1 MNIRQLAISILTI
14 ATLFCSLSL
23 YARKTTVNKPDFAFP
38 KTVTQQSEAN
48 LDKALRSND
57 GQQII
62 RSFIDLALA
71 QGAIGQDNIP
81 MVVKRIK
88 EVAEN
93 QESPETKALLN
104 ILLAKIHL
112 ETYMRNDHT
121 YNSRSIP
128 LTPLSED
135 WTEWSGE
142 QFRNV
147 IEELCNE
154 ALKNKSALQS
164 AGLSD
169 YSDIITAD
177 KQTFVYYPTLYDFIA
192 SQVIEIRSRLS
203 YFGNCLS
210 ITLLTGRD
218 AYILKPRYVANNK
231 NIKAILDIYADLL
244 SFHATDTAPLIN
256 TDIER
261 IKFICENIYYV
272 QETNAEE
279 RKKALLMNLY
289 DEYRER
295 TEYSGDILNVMD
307 IDDDKKCYDMLNAF
321 LAKYPSYW
329 RRECLKNIIT
339 RLSQP
344 SLSCS
349 APAGATPGKPIKIQV
364 KATNVNSSI
373 LTIYR
378 ADDAK
383 IKPIESGIVFRGA
396 NAVPVKSM
404 TLKFPGETPFTCDT
418 VVSVTLPEY
427 GCYFAS
433 LTMPGDKPA
442 ANQYFELIRCT
453 DLATASSNSSS
464 PVLIVYNPLTG
475 QPVEKATLSEY
486 DNDDQKRM
494 TVGMTD
500 KNGFM
505 PCPAKLRDYKS
516 LYPSKGKD
524 LYGFPISFNRYIK
537 NTEQLRI
544 ENNAYCDLP
553 VYHPGDTVRWVNI
566 IYGYSQSERKLLPG
580 QKMRAVL
587 HNANYIAIDTIE
599 AVTDRFGRI
608 ESSFAI
614 PEGELTGDYTISFHP
629 IDYDPEVSP
638 ILLDRLNFMVSDYK
652 MPTFKVSISN
662 VVNDMPAKGAVT
674 LHGRVETYSGMGL
687 GEVNLTLNLSVG
699 PFSFRYSSNSVDF
712 YSTTATS
719 LPDGSFS
726 IELPAELFDNSPM
739 PGGRYSARLTA
750 MSSSG
755 ESQET
760 TRYFTRG
767 AAYIIEAH
775 VNDNSD
781 AIDASKSI
789 KTKISVLDGMMKPV
803 VMPLILKITDASADT
818 IVARI
823 PVSSADSTLN
833 LSAIPSGEY
842 DFEFTPAD
850 KEINSSPATL
860 SDIVLYRP
868 NDRKSPVDDPLWLA
882 QNSRTLNL
890 QPGEKTKITYAVPEN
905 GSYVLYTLSSG
916 TTVIEQKWLTANA
929 GVHQIEITMPKNI
942 QNATIT
948 LMSCRNF
955 RSVSRSVNLQ
965 CPEPEKDLRII
976 CETFRNRIIP
986 GDEETWTFRTV
997 DGNGSSRESAM
1008 ILGMYNSALDAIIST
1023 TWGIDFRQPY
1033 LGSCDINLPFHI
1045 NSFVSYQT
1053 NLRKY
1058 QLKSRKCP
1066 QLTIPELNT
1075 YGRSFYPVHIH
1086 RYRNMIM
1093 RQSATEKAYRES
1105 PISSA
1110 DKAVELAEIA
1120 EDEAIEP
1127 SQVALAG
1134 SITASEESGSEAII
1148 DHEAD
1153 VTAYDNQDSGQT
1165 VQAEE
1170 PFSYRE
1176 NNVTTAFFRPM
1187 LDTDS
1192 EGRLSFTFR
1201 VPNANTTWK
1210 LQALAYTDKLSS
1222 TALRQMVLANKPIMV
1237 TPNLPRFMRSGDK
1250 MTINALILNNS
1261 DKDQT
1266 VTTTIEIFNPA
1277 TKRIIDSRDTIV
1289 TIAPN
1294 TTSTASIQLTAP
1306 LTDAAIGYRIK
1317 SSTDRYADGE
1327 QALIPILK
1335 SVTPV
1340 IETIPFYISPDSARY
1355 SMTLP
1360 KLSGDAVVNLQYCDN
1375 PIWYSV
1381 TALPG
1386 LRSAAISTPTDA
1398 ASAIFSAAVAEGIM
1412 RQNPIIAN
1420 ALHEWMSS
1428 DRSDSTLVSML
1439 QRNSDLKTMLLQ
1451 ATPWVVDAMSDTER
1465 MERLALLFDKNEIEN
1480 VYSSAVATLRKLQR
1494 NGGGWAWIDM
1504 CNDASEW
1511 ATGNALYILGYL
1523 NRLGYL
1529 PDNKQLNSMIGEA
1542 LSWHQKETEKAYR
1555 KYPKDSYYEYL
1566 QIRDLWPEYKPS
1578 LTGKTIINK
1587 EIQKI
1592 VKNWKSYDI
1601 ANKACCTT
1609 LLYHN
1614 GYKAL
1619 AKKMLASIREFSE
1632 SSPTKGMWWPST
1644 GDVYGGQLIQLS
1656 IAANVL
1662 LAIHE
1667 IEPESPDINSIRQWL
1682 ILQKEAQN
1690 WGVGS
1695 MPSQIITAIL
1705 TTSPKWI
1712 EKAGTTTVSI
1722 NGRPLDISYSDAT
1735 LGYFRANISNLNP
1748 SEATLTIEKSKL
1760 SPAWGAV
1767 YSRSIETMTDVKP
1780 SSCEAVSI
1788 EKRMYRQVESGW
1800 KEASSLKVGD
1810 RVKIQ
1815 LLIHANRDM
1824 QYMAIDDDRAACL
1837 EPVEQLPKPIYAE
1850 GICFY
1855 RENRDASTNMFV
1867 TNMPKGTYLLE
1878 YELWV
1883 NNAGVFSSG
1892 IATIQ
1897 SQYAPQLSAH
1907 SSGSKITVAN

>member
-1 MNIRQLAISILTI
+1 MNTRQLAKYILTVT
-14 ATLFCSLSL
+14 TLFCSLSL
-23 YARKTTVNKPDFAFP
+23 FAQKNTVNKPDFAFP
-38 KTVTQQSEAN
+38 KKVTQQSEAN
-48 LDKALRSND
+48 LDKALRTNNS
-57 GQQII
+57 QQIL

-71 QGAIGQDNIP
+71 QSAIGQDKIP
-81 MVVKRIK
+81 AVVKRIK
-88 EVAEN
+88 EVAKN
-93 QESPETKALLN
+93 QKSPETKALLN
-104 ILLAKIHL
+104 LLLAKIHL
-112 ETYMRNDHT
+112 ETYHHNDYT

-128 LTPLSED
+128 LSPLSED

-142 QFRNV
+142 QYRSV

-164 AGLSD
+164 ASLSD

-177 KQTFVYYPTLYDFIA
+177 RQTSVYYPTLYDFIA
-192 SQVIEIRSRLS
+192 SQVIEIRSNLS
-203 YFGNCLS
+203 DFGNCLS
-210 ITLLTGRD
+210 ITLLTRRD
-218 AYILKPRYVANNK
+218 AYILKPRYVTNNK
-231 NIKAILDIYADLL
+231 NVKAILDIYADLL
-244 SFHATDTAPLIN
+244 RFHATDTAPLIN

-261 IKFICENIYYV
+261 IEFICENVYYM
-272 QETNAEE
+272 QEENAEK
-279 RKKALLMNLY
+279 RKEELLSDLY
-289 DEYRER
+289 DEYYER
-295 TEYSGDILNVMD
+295 TEYSGDILYAMN
-307 IDDDKKCYDMLNAF
+307 IDNAKKCYNTINAF

-329 RRECLKNIIT
+329 RRECLRNIIT

-349 APAGATPGKPIKIQV
+349 APVGATPGKPIKIKV
-364 KATNVNSSI
+364 KATNVNSST

-383 IKPIESGIVFRGA
+383 IKPIEYGIDFRKA
-396 NAVPVKSM
+396 NAIPVKSM
-404 TLKFPGETPFTCDT
+404 KLNFCGEIPFTCDT
-418 VVSVTLPEY
+418 VVSITLSEY

-433 LTMPGDKPA
+433 ITMPEDKPA
-442 ANQYFELIRCT
+442 ANKYFELIRCT
-453 DLATASSNSSS
+453 DLATAASKSSA
-464 PVLIVYNPLTG
+464 PVMIVYNPLTG

-486 DNDDQKRM
+486 NNKIKQKIA
-494 TVGMTD
+494 VGMTD

-505 PCPAKLRDYKS
+505 PCPAKLHDYEW

-524 LYGFPISFNRYIK
+524 LYGFPISFYRSRKDTDKI
-537 NTEQLRI
+537 RI
-544 ENNAYCDLP
+544 ANNAYCDLP

-566 IYGYSQSERKLLPG
+566 VYGYSPSERKLLAG

-587 HNANYIAIDTIE
+587 HNANYIAIDTIDT
-599 AVTDRFGRI
+599 VTDRFGRM
-608 ESSFAI
+608 ENSFVI
-614 PEGELTGDYTISFHP
+614 PKGELTGNYSISFQP
-629 IDYDPEVSP
+629 IDYDPGTSS
-638 ILLDRLNFMVSDYK
+638 ISLDRLYFMVSDYK
-652 MPTFKVSISN
+652 IPTFKVSISN
-662 VVNDMPAKGAVT
+662 VINNTPAKGAVT
-674 LHGRVETYSGMGL
+674 LHGRVETYSGIGL
-687 GEVNLTLNLSVG
+687 GGVNLTLNLSVG
-699 PFSFRYSSNSVDF
+699 PISFWYSSNSVDF
-712 YSTTATS
+712 YSATATS
-719 LPDGSFS
+719 QTDGSFS

-739 PGGRYSARLTA
+739 PKGRYSARLTA
-750 MSSSG
+750 MTPSG

-760 TRYFTRG
+760 TRNFTRG

-775 VNDNSD
+775 VNDDCN

-789 KTKISVLDGMMKPV
+789 KSKITVLDGMMKPV
-803 VMPLILKITDASADT
+803 EIPLILNITDTSADS
-818 IVARI
+818 IIARI
-823 PVSSADSTLN
+823 PVNSADSTLN
-833 LSAIPSGEY
+833 LSTIPSGEY
-842 DFEFTPAD
+842 NFEFTPVD
-850 KEINSSPATL
+850 KNINSSPATL
-860 SDIVLYRP
+860 NDIVIYRLT
-868 NDRKSPVDDPLWLA
+868 DRKSPIDYYPLWLA
-882 QNSRTLNL
+882 QNNETLNL
-890 QPGEKTKITYAVPEN
+890 HPGEKTKITYAVPEN
-905 GSYVLYTLSSG
+905 DSYVLYTLSSG
-916 TTVIEQKWLTANA
+916 TNVIEQRWFTVNA
-929 GVHQIEITMPKNI
+929 GVHQMEITMPENTKE
-942 QNATIT
+942 AKIT

-955 RSVSRSVNLQ
+955 ASASYSVILR

-976 CETFRNRIIP
+976 CETFRNRIVP

-997 DGNGSSRESAM
+997 DSNGTSRESAM
-1008 ILGMYNSALDAIIST
+1008 ILGMYNSALDAIVGKR
-1023 TWGIDFRQPY
+1023 WGINFHQAY
-1033 LGSCDINLPFHI
+1033 LGTCDINLSYRT
-1045 NSFVSYQT
+1045 NSVISYQAD
-1053 NLRKY
+1053 LHKY
-1058 QLKSRKCP
+1058 QLKSRECP
-1066 QLTIPELNT
+1066 QLTFPTLNT
-1075 YGRSFYPVHIH
+1075 YGRSFYPTHIH
-1086 RYRNMIM
+1086 GYRNMM
-1093 RQSATEKAYRES
+1093 LMKSEASYTATT
-1105 PISSA
+1105 
-1110 DKAVELAEIA
+1110 DNVELAE
-1120 EDEAIEP
+1120 DEADESPQSAILR
-1127 SQVALAG
+1127 SG
-1134 SITASEESGSEAII
+1134 STHGIAINEESDGGSRLDEVV
-1148 DHEAD
+1148 
-1153 VTAYDNQDSGQT
+1153 VTGYGISASKRT
-1165 VQAEE
+1165 ALPEE

-1176 NNVTTAFFRPM
+1176 HNVTTAFFRPM
-1187 LDTDS
+1187 LNTDND
-1192 EGRLSFTFR
+1192 GRLSFTFR

-1210 LQALAYTDKLSS
+1210 LQTLAYTDKLSS
-1222 TALRQMVLANKPIMV
+1222 TSLQQMVLANKPIMV

-1261 DKDQT
+1261 EEDQT
-1266 VTTTIEIFNPA
+1266 ITTTIEIFNPA
-1277 TKRIIDSRDTIV
+1277 TNRIISSHDTVV

-1294 TTSTASIQLTAP
+1294 TTSTALIQLTAP

-1340 IETIPFYISPDSARY
+1340 IETIPFYISPDSAQY

-1360 KLSGDAVVNLQYCDN
+1360 KLSRDAVVNLQYCDN
-1375 PIWYSV
+1375 PIWYTV

-1386 LRSAAISTPTDA
+1386 LRSVKISTPTDA

-1412 RQNPIIAN
+1412 RQNPIIAK
-1420 ALHEWMSS
+1420 AMREWTTS
-1428 DRSDSTLVSML
+1428 DRSDSTFVSML

-1465 MERLALLFDKNEIEN
+1465 MERLALLFDRNEIDN
-1480 VYSSAVATLRKLQR
+1480 VYSSAVASLRKLQR
-1494 NGGGWAWIDM
+1494 NGGGWAWVDM
-1504 CNDASEW
+1504 SNEASEW
-1511 ATGNALYILGYL
+1511 ATSNALYILGYL

-1566 QIRDLWPEYKPS
+1566 QIRDLWPEYTPS

-1601 ANKACCTT
+1601 ANKACCAT

-1614 GYKAL
+1614 GYKTL
-1619 AKKMLASIREFSE
+1619 AKTLLASIREYSE

-1644 GDVYGGQLIQLS
+1644 GDIYGGQLMQLS
-1656 IAANVL
+1656 IAANAL

-1667 IEPESPDINSIRQWL
+1667 IEPGSPDIDSIRQWL

-1712 EKAGTTTVSI
+1712 EKAGTATVSL
-1722 NGRPLDISYSDAT
+1722 NGKPLDIPYSDAT
-1735 LGYFRANISNLNP
+1735 LGYFRTNISTLNP
-1748 SEATLTIEKSKL
+1748 SEATLKIEKSKL
-1760 SPAWGAV
+1760 TPAWGAA
-1767 YSRSIETMTDVKP
+1767 YSRSIETMTNVKP

-1788 EKRMYRQVESGW
+1788 EKRMYRQVESRW
-1800 KEASSLKVGD
+1800 EEASSLKVGD

-1837 EPVEQLPKPIYAE
+1837 EPVEQLPQPIYSE

-1907 SSGSKITVAN
+1907 SSGSKIAVTH

>member
-1 MNIRQLAISILTI
+1 MSTRQLTKYILAV
-14 ATLFCSLSL
+14 ATLSCSLSL
-23 YARKTTVNKPDFAFP
+23 YAQKTTVNKPDFAFP
-38 KTVTQQSEAN
+38 KKVTQQSEAS
-48 LDKALRSND
+48 LDNALRAND
-57 GQQII
+57 GQQIL

-81 MVVKRIK
+81 AVVKRIK
-88 EVAEN
+88 EVAKN

-104 ILLAKIHL
+104 LLLAKIHL
-112 ETYMRNDHT
+112 ATYRLNDYT

-128 LTPLSED
+128 LSPLSED

-142 QFRNV
+142 QYRSV

-164 AGLSD
+164 ASLSD

-177 KQTFVYYPTLYDFIA
+177 RQTFIYYPTLYDFIA
-192 SQVIEIRSRLS
+192 SQVIEIRSNLS
-203 YFGNCLS
+203 DFENCLS
-210 ITLLTGRD
+210 ITLLTKRD
-218 AYILKPRYVANNK
+218 AYILKPRYVPNNK
-231 NIKAILDIYADLL
+231 NVKAILDIYADLL

-261 IKFICENIYYV
+261 IEFICENIYYM
-272 QETNAEE
+272 QEDDAEK
-279 RKKALLMNLY
+279 RKEALLMDLY
-289 DEYRER
+289 DEYYEH
-295 TEYSGDILNVMD
+295 TEYSGDILYAINMD
-307 IDDDKKCYDMLNAF
+307 NDKKYYDTINAF

-329 RRECLKNIIT
+329 RSECLKNIII

-344 SLSCS
+344 SLSCI
-349 APAGATPGKPIKIQV
+349 APAGTAPGKPIKIQV

-378 ADDAK
+378 ADDTK
-383 IKPIESGIVFRGA
+383 IKPIESGIDFRKA
-396 NAVPVKSM
+396 NAVPVKSS
-404 TLKFPGETPFTCDT
+404 KINFPGKIPFTCDT
-418 VVSVTLPEY
+418 VVSLTLSEY

-442 ANQYFELIRCT
+442 ADQYFELIRCT
-453 DLATASSNSSS
+453 DLATAASNSSA
-464 PVLIVYNPLTG
+464 PVMIVYNPLTG
-475 QPVEKATLSEY
+475 QPIEKATLSEY
-486 DNDDQKRM
+486 NNKIQKR
-494 TVGMTD
+494 TAVGMTD

-505 PCPAKLRDYKS
+505 PCPVKLRDYKW
-516 LYPSKGKD
+516 LYPSKGND
-524 LYGFPISFNRYIK
+524 LYGFPISFHRNKKDSEEI
-537 NTEQLRI
+537 RI
-544 ENNAYCDLP
+544 ANNAYCDLP

-566 IYGYSQSERKLLPG
+566 VYSYSHSERKLLSG

-587 HNANYIAIDTIE
+587 HNANYIAIDTID

-614 PEGELTGDYTISFHP
+614 PKGELTGNYTISFQP
-629 IDYDPEVSP
+629 IDYDSKATS
-638 ILLDRLNFMVSDYK
+638 ISLDRLNFMVSDYK
-652 MPTFKVSISN
+652 IPTFKVSISN
-662 VVNDMPAKGAVT
+662 VINDTPAKGDVT

-687 GEVNLTLNLSVG
+687 GGVNLTLNLSVS
-699 PFSFRYSSNSVDF
+699 PISFWYSSNSVDF

-719 LPDGSFS
+719 QPDGSFS
-726 IELPAELFDNSPM
+726 IELPAELFENSPM
-739 PGGRYSARLTA
+739 PQGRYSARLTA
-750 MSSSG
+750 MTSSG

-775 VNDNSD
+775 VNDNCN
-781 AIDASKSI
+781 AIDASKNM
-789 KTKISVLDGMMKPV
+789 KAKITVLDGMMKPV
-803 VMPLILKITDASADT
+803 DIPLILNVTDISADT
-818 IVARI
+818 IIARI
-823 PVSSADSTLN
+823 PVNSTDSTLN
-833 LSAIPSGEY
+833 LSTIPSGKY
-842 DFEFTPAD
+842 NFEFTPVD
-850 KEINSSPATL
+850 KNINSSSATL
-860 SDIVLYRP
+860 NDIVLYRP
-868 NDRKSPVDDPLWLA
+868 ADRISPVDDPLWLA
-882 QNSRTLNL
+882 QNHATLDL
-890 QPGEKTKITYAVPEN
+890 HPGEKTKITYAVPEN
-905 GSYVLYTLSSG
+905 NSYVLYTLSSG
-916 TTVIEQKWLTANA
+916 TNVIEQRWLTANA
-929 GVHQIEITMPKNI
+929 GVHQMEITMPNTKE
-942 QNATIT
+942 AKIT

-955 RSVSRSVNLQ
+955 HSVSCNVSLR
-965 CPEPEKDLRII
+965 CPEPEKDLRIV
-976 CETFRNRIIP
+976 CETFRNRIVP

-997 DGNGSSRESAM
+997 DGNGTSRESAM
-1008 ILGMYNSALDAIIST
+1008 ILGMYNTALDAIVGK
-1023 TWGIDFRQPY
+1023 TWGINFRQPY
-1033 LGSCDINLPFHI
+1033 LESCSINLSYRT
-1045 NSFVSYQT
+1045 NSIVSHQA
-1053 NLRKY
+1053 NLHKY
-1058 QLKSRKCP
+1058 QLKSRECP
-1066 QLTIPELNT
+1066 RLTLPALNT
-1075 YGRSFYPVHIH
+1075 YGRSFYPIRIRSYH
-1086 RYRNMIM
+1086 NMM
-1093 RQSATEKAYRES
+1093 LMKSEASYTAT
-1105 PISSA
+1105 A
-1110 DKAVELAEIA
+1110 DNIVEIA
-1120 EDEAIEP
+1120 E
-1127 SQVALAG
+1127 
-1134 SITASEESGSEAII
+1134 EE
-1148 DHEAD
+1148 EAD
-1153 VTAYDNQDSGQT
+1153 ESPQSAIFGSKAAGIAVNKKSDGESHLNDVVVTAYGVSGSKRT
-1165 VQAEE
+1165 VLPEAT
-1170 PFSYRE
+1170 FSYRE
-1176 NNVTTAFFRPM
+1176 HNVTTAFFRPM
-1187 LDTDS
+1187 LSTDND
-1192 EGRLSFTFR
+1192 GRLSFTFR

-1222 TALRQMVLANKPIMV
+1222 TSLQQMVLANKPIMV

-1261 DKDQT
+1261 DEDQT

-1277 TKRIIDSRDTIV
+1277 TNRIIDARDTVV

-1294 TTSTASIQLTAP
+1294 ATSTALIQLTAP

-1340 IETIPFYISPDSARY
+1340 IETIPFYISPDSAQY

-1360 KLSGDAVVNLQYCDN
+1360 KFSRDAVVNLQYCDN
-1375 PIWYSV
+1375 PIWYTV

-1386 LRSAAISTPTDA
+1386 LRSAKISTPTDA
-1398 ASAIFSAAVAEGIM
+1398 ASAIFSAAVAEGII
-1412 RQNPIIAN
+1412 RQNPIISQT
-1420 ALHEWMSS
+1420 LREWTSS

-1451 ATPWVVDAMSDTER
+1451 ATPWVVDAMTDTER
-1465 MERLALLFDKNEIEN
+1465 MERLALLFDRNEISN
-1480 VYSSAVATLRKLQR
+1480 VYSSAIATLRKLQR
-1494 NGGGWAWIDM
+1494 DGGGWAWVDM
-1504 CNDASEW
+1504 SNEASEW

-1529 PDNKQLNSMIGEA
+1529 PDNKHLNSMIGDA
-1542 LSWHQKETEKAYR
+1542 LSWHQKETEKTYR

-1566 QIRDLWPEYKPS
+1566 QIRDLWPEYTPS
-1578 LTGKTIINK
+1578 FTGKTIINK

-1601 ANKACCTT
+1601 ANKACCAT

-1614 GYKAL
+1614 GYKTL
-1619 AKKMLASIREFSE
+1619 ARTVLASIREYSE
-1632 SSPTKGMWWPST
+1632 SSPAKGMWWPSV
-1644 GDVYGGQLIQLS
+1644 GDIYGGQLMQLS
-1656 IAANVL
+1656 IAANAL

-1667 IEPESPDINSIRQWL
+1667 IEPGSPDINSIRQWL

-1690 WGVGS
+1690 WGIGS

-1705 TTSPKWI
+1705 STSPKWI
-1712 EKAGTTTVSI
+1712 EKAGSAI
-1722 NGRPLDISYSDAT
+1722 ISLNGKPLDIPYSDVT
-1735 LGYFRANISNLNP
+1735 LGYFRTNISELNP
-1748 SEATLTIEKSKL
+1748 SEATLKIEKSKL
-1760 SPAWGAV
+1760 TPAWGAI
-1767 YSRSIETMTDVKP
+1767 YSRSIETMSDVKS

-1788 EKRMYRQVESGW
+1788 EKRMYRQVESRW
-1800 KEASSLKVGD
+1800 EKASSLKVGD

-1837 EPVEQLPKPIYAE
+1837 EPVDQLPQPIYSE

-1907 SSGSKITVAN
+1907 SSGSKIAVTH